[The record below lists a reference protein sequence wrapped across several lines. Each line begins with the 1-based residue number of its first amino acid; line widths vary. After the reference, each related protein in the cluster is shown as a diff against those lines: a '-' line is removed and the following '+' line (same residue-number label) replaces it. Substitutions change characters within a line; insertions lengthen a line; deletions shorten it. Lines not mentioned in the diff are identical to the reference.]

1 MKYFECCSHKRVLM
15 FKCFN
20 VSLTLCGPSV
30 IVSVGWGVIEL
41 VSVVFWNEVS
51 VGMILQFV
59 IELVSVV
66 RGAP

>member
-1 MKYFECCSHKRVLM
+1 MAGSACNSLELQSNYILLVL
-15 FKCFN
+15 F
-20 VSLTLCGPSV
+20 VVLL
-30 IVSVGWGVIEL
+30 GVIEL

-66 RGAP
+66 RGTP

>member
-1 MKYFECCSHKRVLM
+1 MEVCATQVAGCKFLSRPMITTVD
-15 FKCFN
+15 N
-20 VSLTLCGPSV
+20 R
-30 IVSVGWGVIEL
+30 GVIEL